1 MAVKEVICDNEKE
14 RFQFEEA
21 LLLPTHWKARFLGG
35 EPELLHQ
42 VLSMLCCQ
50 PIVVYIPQR
59 ETLYTSAHSSSDSNE
74 NSCQLHPHI
83 CGRGAGSFRFI
94 QAPIRFSNATAGASS
109 TQCFCKD
116 SKYEG
121 TFRANV
127 ECAIC
132 QAKQE
137 DLSVH
142 ESNHFRSIVPF
153 EIWIIPRKHSSHFH
167 DIDPD
172 MTNDL
177 GGVLKLML
185 GKMSLQLK

>member
-1 MAVKEVICDNEKE
+1 MACDQNETKFYNTKMLKTCLKYTNSNINLVINL
-14 RFQFEEA
+14 R
-21 LLLPTHWKARFLGG
+21 
-35 EPELLHQ
+35 
-42 VLSMLCCQ
+42 
-50 PIVVYIPQR
+50 
-59 ETLYTSAHSSSDSNE
+59 HS
-74 NSCQLHPHI
+74 
-83 CGRGAGSFRFI
+83 GRGAGSFRFI

-172 MTNDL
+172 M
-177 GGVLKLML
+177 VIH
-185 GKMSLQLK
+185 SLSPSLPNCIAVAS